1 MRGRR
6 AAGLVLAAALAGTAL
21 PGPSMAFSDRRLVVA
36 VGEPG
41 SVELERLGRLA
52 ESLRCRLADRDVDLI
67 VVDAAELERLRAGP
81 ASAVPAHLAPAV
93 RLSGPAK
100 GFELLLVGKDGGVKA
115 RADDPD
121 ALEGFLGRID
131 AMPMRRAE
139 VRRAGGADLGC

>member
-1 MRGRR
+1 
-6 AAGLVLAAALAGTAL
+6 
-21 PGPSMAFSDRRLVVA
+21 MAFSDRRLVIA
-36 VGEPG
+36 VGASG
-41 SVELERLGRLA
+41 SAELERVSRLA
-52 ESLRCRLADRDVDLI
+52 EAARCRLADRDVDLV

-93 RLSGPAK
+93 RLAAPAK

-115 RADDPD
+115 RSDDPD
-121 ALEGFLGRID
+121 ALDGFLERID